1 MKRLVKFLAANVFIV
16 AMLVAMLPVK
26 YVEAAETSEQLVS
39 IDFAQG
45 AGNVALTGAEIV
57 GMEVVICIE
66 TIVVPTNSVQL
77 AS

>member
-16 AMLVAMLPVK
+16 AMLVAMLSVK
-26 YVEAAETSEQLVS
+26 YVEAAETSEPLVS

-45 AGNVALTGAEIV
+45 AGDVALTGAEIV

-66 TIVVPTNSVQL
+66 TTVVPTNSV
-77 AS
+77 